1 MAPARHRQPRGRP
14 DRPRG
19 WVGSRDE
26 PVSGGRGRAPVIEAP
41 FRADAA
47 VAARLAE
54 LGDSVGAAVAAAVAA
69 FVSAAP
75 PPGSLAGSTVAARD
89 VARLVERHG
98 LASARV
104 LALLA

>member
-1 MAPARHRQPRGRP
+1 M
-14 DRPRG
+14 
-19 WVGSRDE
+19 
-26 PVSGGRGRAPVIEAP
+26 IEAP

-54 LGDSVGAAVAAAVAA
+54 LGDSVGAAVAADVAA

-75 PPGSLAGSTVAARD
+75 PPGSLAGSTVPARD

-98 LASARV
+98 LASARELAF
-104 LALLA
+104 LALPVAGAMARPPISSDQLAGNHSGVWLRAS